1 MSPEPV
7 AATADTVE
15 LGAPPA
21 DVEARGVDTRPHVDD
36 LALFHEVEQFLFRE
50 ARLLDEH
57 DYDPW
62 EALWTD
68 DAIYW
73 VPANGD
79 DTDPTTQM
87 SVIYDNRSRIRTRIK
102 QLHTG
107 KRHSQNPPSALR
119 RLISNVELLDG
130 DPDHPDE
137 LLVGANFL
145 VYESR
150 ERGVTLWAG
159 RYDYRLRRTEDG
171 LRIAYKK
178 VRIVGNDRPLHTLA
192 FLI

>member
-1 MSPEPV
+1 MS
-7 AATADTVE
+7 TVE
-15 LGAPPA
+15 KPPA
-21 DVEARGVDTRPHVDD
+21 LDLEQ
-36 LALFHEVEQFLFRE
+36 LALVEQFIYRE
-50 ARLLDEH
+50 ARLQDELQ
-57 DYDPW
+57 YDAW

-79 DTDPTTQM
+79 DTDPTRQM
-87 SVIYDNRSRIRTRIK
+87 SIIFDNRARIATRIK

-107 KRHSQNPPSALR
+107 KRHSQTPPSKLR
-119 RLISNVELLDG
+119 RLISNVELLGDG
-130 DPDHPDE
+130 RDDAGGDIRA
-137 LLVGANFL
+137 GANFL

-159 RYDYRLRRTEDG
+159 RSEYRLRRTGDG
-171 LRIAYKK
+171 LRMAYKK
-178 VRIVGNDRPLHTLA
+178 VALVDNDRPLYTLA